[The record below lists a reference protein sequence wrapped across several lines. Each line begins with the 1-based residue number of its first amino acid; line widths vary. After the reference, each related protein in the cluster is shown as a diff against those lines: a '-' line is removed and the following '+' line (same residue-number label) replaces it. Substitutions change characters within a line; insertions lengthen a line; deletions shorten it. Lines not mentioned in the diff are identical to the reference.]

1 MEVVPGLVEVDAA
14 VPHLSPAVAAVA
26 LREAGA
32 GEIVIP
38 GWLLDRQAEL
48 VKGSEDP

>member
-1 MEVVPGLVEVDAA
+1 MHLQLNSPGDHTLIPMLNLD
-14 VPHLSPAVAAVA
+14 AAVA

-38 GWLLDRQAEL
+38 GLSDRQAEL